1 MSGGSRGGQIMSA
14 LSQDFG
20 FAIRAWRRS
29 PGFAATVIGSIALAI
44 AINAT
49 VFSLANAVLFRP
61 LSVHQPGALANVY
74 ATVRGSGSSTR
85 FRSGPVGIGR
95 RGAPGGTARRCY
107 YQITKEGRRAM
118 AEAAHRFVSLGDA
131 VSPAPAPKNT

>member
-1 MSGGSRGGQIMSA
+1 MSAASRWGQIIGA

-61 LSVHQPGALANVY
+61 LSVHQPEALANVY
-74 ATVRGSGSSTR
+74 ATVRGLVSYPEYTELR
-85 FRSGPVGIGR
+85 EVD
-95 RGAPGGTARRCY
+95 GALADATAHAF
-107 YQITKEGRRAM
+107 TSLSVRAGEPR
-118 AEAAHRFVSLGDA
+118 APRLKPFPLFA
-131 VSPAPAPKNT
+131 VL